1 MYETFGQ
8 FDSAEELNATA
19 EGLKTEGDLE
29 SLKILASENGISTED
44 AEDYIDGITQ
54 EFATPLIAALGKLD
68 VEEEDLK
75 PYEIMR
81 DWVDYIRVRCTEDK
95 GMQRQVMRKD
105 KSLKGCIAALLS
117 WSFKNQHSIP
127 QELVKLAGVKEGK
140 ITLGIPGMEQAKKI
154 ITKYY
159 EGK

>member
-8 FDSAEELNATA
+8 YDSAEELNATA

-44 AEDYIDGITQ
+44 AEDYMDGIAQ

-95 GMQRQVMRKD
+95 EMRCQVMRKD

-117 WSFKNQHSIP
+117 WSFKNQYSIP
-127 QELVKLAGVKEGK
+127 QELVKLVGVKAGK
-140 ITLGIPGMEQAKKI
+140 VTLGIPGMEQAKKI

-159 EGK
+159 VGK